1 MTMQKSSHDIFKWDL
16 WNGILNCPI
25 VYINHFHLRY
35 VDEVLMELLSEHG
48 QSEKNV
54 IEYDSGQGTV
64 VSFGTKEKDSAMK
77 KYPTIRFLLKLLVS
91 NQEEAVDDEDDEPG
105 ISLIGGKIFLFK
117 GLNDKIL
124 KDEDVHSLMLS
135 FASKYESG
143 AYNPQTTILIVSPQ
157 NVSIFPPI
165 LLQYVTVVEL
175 SSPTAEEIR
184 DYIISVIG
192 TDKYVDAHSKSIV
205 EDMVRTLQGLQLY
218 DVRQVLRTAL
228 SLSSSRLSKRATEI
242 ALKEKQRI
250 VKKTGI
256 IEVIDPD
263 ISFSDVGGL
272 QKLRHDLEVKSA
284 IYKNLGEA
292 EKFHVP
298 IPKGILII
306 GMPGCGKSLIAQATA
321 KQFGVSLLR
330 LDVSRLMGKYVGE
343 SEANLRLAL
352 ATAEAAHPC
361 VLWIDEIEKAFAGG
375 NNSSGD
381 NDMLVMRMMGHF
393 LTWMQERKTP
403 VYIVATANDVM
414 RPEFMRKGR
423 FDEVYFVD
431 FPSEEERAQILKV
444 KIDKRYPLN
453 AKNQLFDFSD
463 ILNDN
468 CKAVAKDMKCEDGG
482 FSGAEIECVLN
493 MVVEAKFEVYLKEK
507 KSSNTQYIAP
517 SLIKITKFD
526 FTKAINAI
534 KPHVLANQKSKPL
547 KKQDL
552 QRERTFIERIRDLQ
566 AVYNFVDASKIN
578 F

>member
-1 MTMQKSSHDIFKWDL
+1 MQKSSHNMFKNDL

-25 VYINHFHLRY
+25 VYVNHFHLKY
-35 VDEVLMELLSEHG
+35 VDEVLKELLSEHG
-48 QSEKNV
+48 QSVKNV
-54 IEYDSGQGTV
+54 VEYDNGQGAV
-64 VSFGTKEKDSAMK
+64 VLFDTKRKDSSMK
-77 KYPTIRFLLKLLVS
+77 KYPTIKSLLRLLAL
-91 NQEEAVDDEDDEPG
+91 NQEDVDEEDDESEC
-105 ISLIGGKIFLFK
+105 SLIGGRIFLFK

-124 KDEDVHSLMLS
+124 KDEDVHSLLLS

-143 AYNPQTTILIVSPQ
+143 EYNPQTTILIVSPQ
-157 NVSIFPPI
+157 DISIFPPT

-175 SSPTAEEIR
+175 LSPTAEEIR

-192 TDKYVDAHSKSIV
+192 TDRYVDARSRSIV
-205 EDMVRTLQGLQLY
+205 EDMVRTLQGLQMY
-218 DVRQVLRTAL
+218 DVRQILRTAL
-228 SLSSSRLSKRATEI
+228 SLSNNRLSNRATSI
-242 ALKEKQRI
+242 ALREKKRI
-250 VKKTGI
+250 VKKSGI
-256 IEVIDPD
+256 IEVIDTD

-272 QKLRHDLEVKSA
+272 QKLRKDLEIKSA
-284 IYKNLGEA
+284 IYKNLGDA
-292 EKFHVP
+292 ERYNIP

-321 KQFGVSLLR
+321 NLFGVSLLR

-444 KIDKRYPLN
+444 KIDKRYPQN
-453 AKNQLFDFSD
+453 AKDRLFDFSD
-463 ILNDN
+463 IIKDG
-468 CKAVAKDMKCEDGG
+468 CREAVAEMKGGYGG
-482 FSGAEIECVLN
+482 FSGSEIECVLN
-493 MVVEAKFEVYLKEK
+493 MVVETKFQDYLKEK
-507 KSSNTQYIAP
+507 KSSNNQQLAP
-517 SLIKITKFD
+517 SLIEIKISD
-526 FTKAINAI
+526 FKEAIDTI
-534 KPHVLANQKSKPL
+534 KKSVLANQKSKPREE
-547 KKQDL
+547 KDL
-552 QRERTFIERIRDLQ
+552 LREKTSIERIKDLQ
-566 AVYNFVDASKIN
+566 ETYNFVSASE
-578 F
+578 

>member
-1 MTMQKSSHDIFKWDL
+1 MQKSSHNMFKNDL

-25 VYINHFHLRY
+25 VYVNHFHLKY
-35 VDEVLMELLSEHG
+35 VDEVLKELLSEHG
-48 QSEKNV
+48 QSVKNV
-54 IEYDSGQGTV
+54 VEYDNGQGAV
-64 VSFGTKEKDSAMK
+64 VLFDTKRKDSSMK
-77 KYPTIRFLLKLLVS
+77 KYPTIKSLLRLLAL
-91 NQEEAVDDEDDEPG
+91 NQEDVDDEDDESEC
-105 ISLIGGKIFLFK
+105 SLIGGRIFLFK

-124 KDEDVHSLMLS
+124 KDEDVHSLLLS

-143 AYNPQTTILIVSPQ
+143 EYNPQTTILIVSPQ
-157 NVSIFPPI
+157 DISIFPPT

-175 SSPTAEEIR
+175 LSPTAEEIR

-192 TDKYVDAHSKSIV
+192 TDRYVDARSRSIV
-205 EDMVRTLQGLQLY
+205 EDMVRTLQGLQMY
-218 DVRQVLRTAL
+218 DVRQILRTAL
-228 SLSSSRLSKRATEI
+228 SLSNNRLSNLATSI
-242 ALKEKQRI
+242 ALREKKRI
-250 VKKTGI
+250 VKKSGI
-256 IEVIDPD
+256 IEVIDTD

-272 QKLRHDLEVKSA
+272 QKLRKDLEIKSA
-284 IYKNLGEA
+284 IYKNLGDA
-292 EKFHVP
+292 ERYNIP

-321 KQFGVSLLR
+321 NLFGVSLLR

-375 NNSSGD
+375 NNRSGD

-444 KIDKRYPLN
+444 KIDKRYPQN
-453 AKNQLFDFSD
+453 AKDRLFDFSEIIKD
-463 ILNDN
+463 D
-468 CKAVAKDMKCEDGG
+468 CKEVVAGMKGEYGG
-482 FSGAEIECVLN
+482 FSGSEIECILN
-493 MVVEAKFEVYLKEK
+493 MVVETKFQNYLNEK
-507 KSSNTQYIAP
+507 NKLTNQVVAP
-517 SLIKITKFD
+517 SLIKITKAD
-526 FTKAINAI
+526 FKKAIDTI
-534 KPHVLANQKSKPL
+534 KSSVLANQKSKP
-547 KKQDL
+547 KEEKDL
-552 QRERTFIERIRDLQ
+552 LREKTSIERIRDLQ
-566 AVYNFVDASKIN
+566 DTYKFVSASE
-578 F
+578 

>member
-1 MTMQKSSHDIFKWDL
+1 MFKNDL

-25 VYINHFHLRY
+25 VYVNHFHLKY
-35 VDEVLMELLSEHG
+35 VDEVLKELLSEHG
-48 QSEKNV
+48 QSVKNV
-54 IEYDSGQGTV
+54 VEYDNGQGAV
-64 VSFGTKEKDSAMK
+64 VLFDTKRKDSSMK
-77 KYPTIRFLLKLLVS
+77 KYPTIKSLLRLLAL
-91 NQEEAVDDEDDEPG
+91 NQEDVDDEDDESEC
-105 ISLIGGKIFLFK
+105 SLIGGRIFLFK

-124 KDEDVHSLMLS
+124 KDEDVHSLLLS

-143 AYNPQTTILIVSPQ
+143 EYNPQTTILIVSPQ
-157 NVSIFPPI
+157 DISIFPPT

-175 SSPTAEEIR
+175 LSPTAEEIR

-192 TDKYVDAHSKSIV
+192 TDRYVDARSRSIV
-205 EDMVRTLQGLQLY
+205 EDMVRTLQGLQMY
-218 DVRQVLRTAL
+218 DVRQILRTAL
-228 SLSSSRLSKRATEI
+228 SLSNNRLSNLATSI
-242 ALKEKQRI
+242 ALREKKRI
-250 VKKTGI
+250 VKKSGI
-256 IEVIDPD
+256 IEVIDTD

-272 QKLRHDLEVKSA
+272 QKLRKDLEIKSA
-284 IYKNLGEA
+284 IYKNLGDA
-292 EKFHVP
+292 ERYNIP

-321 KQFGVSLLR
+321 NLFGVSLLR

-375 NNSSGD
+375 NNRSGD

-444 KIDKRYPLN
+444 KIDKRYPQN
-453 AKNQLFDFSD
+453 AKDRLFDFSEIIKD
-463 ILNDN
+463 D
-468 CKAVAKDMKCEDGG
+468 CKEVVAGMKGEYGG
-482 FSGAEIECVLN
+482 FSGSEIECILN
-493 MVVEAKFEVYLKEK
+493 MVVETKFQDYLIEK
-507 KSSNTQYIAP
+507 KSSTNQDVAP
-517 SLIKITKFD
+517 ALIKISKAD
-526 FTKAINAI
+526 FKKAIAI
-534 KPHVLANQKSKPL
+534 IKSSVLANQKSKPREE
-547 KKQDL
+547 KDL
-552 QRERTFIERIRDLQ
+552 LREKTSIERIRDLQ
-566 AVYNFVDASKIN
+566 ETYNFVSASE
-578 F
+578 

>member
-1 MTMQKSSHDIFKWDL
+1 M
-16 WNGILNCPI
+16 
-25 VYINHFHLRY
+25 
-35 VDEVLMELLSEHG
+35 
-48 QSEKNV
+48 
-54 IEYDSGQGTV
+54 
-64 VSFGTKEKDSAMK
+64 
-77 KYPTIRFLLKLLVS
+77 
-91 NQEEAVDDEDDEPG
+91 
-105 ISLIGGKIFLFK
+105 
-117 GLNDKIL
+117 
-124 KDEDVHSLMLS
+124 
-135 FASKYESG
+135 
-143 AYNPQTTILIVSPQ
+143 SPQ

-218 DVRQVLRTAL
+218 DVRQILRTAL
-228 SLSSSRLSKRATEI
+228 SLSSSRLSKRATDI

-250 VKKTGI
+250 VKKSGI

-272 QKLRHDLEVKSA
+272 QKLRQDLEVKSA
-284 IYKNLGEA
+284 IYKNLGDA
-292 EKFHVP
+292 ERYNVP

-321 KQFGVSLLR
+321 KLFGVPLLR

-352 ATAEAAHPC
+352 VTAEAAHPC

-444 KIDKRYPLN
+444 KIDKRYPQT
-453 AKNQLFDFSD
+453 AKDKLFDFSEIIGDDCKD
-463 ILNDN
+463 I
-468 CKAVAKDMKCEDGG
+468 VRDMKGEYGG
-482 FSGAEIECVLN
+482 FSGSEIECVLN
-493 MVVEAKFEVYLKEK
+493 MVVETKFQDYLK
-507 KSSNTQYIAP
+507 
-517 SLIKITKFD
+517 
-526 FTKAINAI
+526 
-534 KPHVLANQKSKPL
+534 
-547 KKQDL
+547 
-552 QRERTFIERIRDLQ
+552 
-566 AVYNFVDASKIN
+566 
-578 F
+578 

>member
-1 MTMQKSSHDIFKWDL
+1 MTMQKSSHDIFKKDL

-25 VYINHFHLRY
+25 VYVNHFHLQY
-35 VDEVLMELLSEHG
+35 IDEVLKELLSEHG
-48 QSEKNV
+48 QSVRNV
-54 IEYDSGQGTV
+54 VEYDSGQGSV
-64 VSFGTKEKDSAMK
+64 VLFDTKKKDASMK
-77 KYPTIRFLLKLLVS
+77 NYSTIKSLLKLLVS

-105 ISLIGGKIFLFK
+105 ISLIGGKILLFK

-143 AYNPQTTILIVSPQ
+143 AYNPLTTILIVSPQ

-218 DVRQVLRTAL
+218 DVRQILRTAL
-228 SLSSSRLSKRATEI
+228 SLSSSRLSKRATDI

-250 VKKTGI
+250 VKKSGI

-284 IYKNLGEA
+284 IYKNLGDA
-292 EKFHVP
+292 ERYNVP

-321 KQFGVSLLR
+321 KLFGVPLLR

-352 ATAEAAHPC
+352 VTAEAAHPC

-444 KIDKRYPLN
+444 KIDKRYPQT
-453 AKNQLFDFSD
+453 AKDKLFDFSE
-463 ILNDN
+463 IIGDN
-468 CKAVAKDMKCEDGG
+468 CKDIVRDMKGEYGG
-482 FSGAEIECVLN
+482 FSGSEIECVLN
-493 MVVEAKFEVYLKEK
+493 MVVETKFQDYLKEK
-507 KSSNTQYIAP
+507 QSSNLEDVAPSAIKIKKSDFKKAIDTIKSS
-517 SLIKITKFD
+517 
-526 FTKAINAI
+526 
-534 KPHVLANQKSKPL
+534 VLSNQKSK
-547 KKQDL
+547 
-552 QRERTFIERIRDLQ
+552 QRSEKEFLRDKTSIERIKDLQ
-566 AVYNFVDASKIN
+566 ATYNFVNASNII
-578 F
+578 